1 MNFDRSDTS
10 AKIITLIASELSVE
24 KKAVVEHESLSGL
37 GADSLDMVEII
48 MKLEEQFGIEI
59 KDEEAERLTSVKDI
73 IDFVQATRTK

>member
-10 AKIITLIASELSVE
+10 AKIVALISTELSVE
-24 KKAVVEHESLSGL
+24 KKAVVESASLSDL

-59 KDEEAERLTSVKDI
+59 KDEEAEQLKTVKDI
-73 IDFVQATRTK
+73 IDFVQASRTK